1 MSTVTDYL
9 YLTILKFLNVTKKHK
24 IKLAGYTIYFGNIKY
39 LKLLYKEIFIS
50 KNYECNL
57 SDSPY
62 IIDAGANIGLAILY
76 LKQQYPKAIIK
87 AFEPDAES
95 FEFLKQNMEANNI
108 QDVELFNSA
117 LGDYEGTLSFYK
129 STGMLTADVRGSA
142 SLEQAKTHLQS
153 KGDLVEVT
161 VPCQKLSPFV
171 DKDVDLLKMDI
182 EGSEGKVLKEISS
195 QFKKIKNLIME
206 YHYQSDNSDNTL
218 SDILT
223 IIEENDHE
231 YHLQAI
237 DKSTEVKSTSCY
249 MVKTR
254 LKNANK

>member
-50 KNYECNL
+50 KNYECDL
-57 SDSPY
+57 SDTPY

-76 LKQQYPKAIIK
+76 LKKHYPKATIK

-108 QDVELFNSA
+108 QGVELYNSA

-129 STGMLTADVRGSA
+129 STGMLKADVRGSA
-142 SLEQAKTHLQS
+142 SIEQARTHVQS
-153 KGDLVEVT
+153 KGDIVEVN

-182 EGSEGKVLKEISS
+182 EGSEGKVLQEINSR
-195 QFKKIKNLIME
+195 FKKVRNLIME
-206 YHYQSDNSDNTL
+206 YHYQSENSDNKL

-223 IIEENDHE
+223 IIEENNHE

-237 DKSTEVKSTSCY
+237 DKTAEVRSTSCY

-254 LKNANK
+254 LKNAGE